1 MTDFVIP
8 FLWGLAVLSGFIGW
22 GSAAARL
29 SGVPEPDWGLS
40 AGWGMALVI
49 AFGGVLSLAG
59 AALPPMLMAV
69 VVAGVILHFVWVLK
83 GRASGRPGAAA
94 GFSKGTWLV
103 MGFVALA
110 VASRYTSIVW
120 FQAANCPDDDVAY
133 FNFVSRLLQ
142 TGSLIDPYS
151 LRRLSGY
158 GGHTFLQ
165 ALVMA
170 SGSEDNGHLLDRG
183 VALIVCFGLVAGFS
197 SKGGK
202 DGNKNGAIP
211 YLLAA
216 ILVLI
221 MPFPLANSSSH
232 VTGLAMFLTLFRT
245 LHGLNA
251 RDEAPGMGNGGEG
264 ARSLWLAGLV
274 TAAAAALKAHYM
286 AAAGLTVF
294 FFWLV
299 SGLQGLGRHRDDGPK
314 GLAYWRRHGN
324 RLIHMGVG
332 ALIFLAPWM
341 VLMGRSSGTPLYP
354 LFQGNH
360 RPGFSETYSGV
371 IDFGTRLGNL
381 GDFFLSAH
389 VGLFVVPLVLYAVRR
404 GPAAGLGLYLGGL
417 MTAAV
422 TTWTL
427 TYDDLETLHRYAAP
441 FLNAAFIATVIYYL
455 GRIRAD
461 LPAGARAAKGAGN
474 AHRAL
479 ASGRKTGDRILY
491 VLVIALLPIP
501 IYHDVTRLAGA
512 LDRTVIPPDR
522 RAAYAEMQAAIPEGE
537 GVLSIL
543 DQPFALDYS
552 RNAIATIDV
561 PGAVS
566 PDPGMP
572 FFKGPGAL
580 KDYLLGQSLGYIA
593 YRDFEAKS
601 GCLYRRDLWEY
612 KAGDENTMWRRQSK
626 YYLDLMDT
634 VTALAKTE
642 KTIYRAG
649 GLSVIGL
656 VR

>member
-1 MTDFVIP
+1 METLLTDFVIP
-8 FLWGLAVLSGFIGW
+8 LLWGLAVLSGFIGW

-29 SGVPEPDWGLS
+29 SGAPEPDWGLS

-49 AFGGVLSLAG
+49 ALGGVLSLAG
-59 AALPPMLMAV
+59 AAVAPVLMAV
-69 VVAGVILHFVWVLK
+69 VVAGAVLHLGGVLK
-83 GRASGRPGAAA
+83 GRAPGWPGAWA

-110 VASRYTSIVW
+110 VASRYASVVW
-120 FQAANCPDDDVAY
+120 FQAANCSDDDVAY

-165 ALVMA
+165 ALVMTL
-170 SGSEDNGHLLDRG
+170 GSEDNGHLLDRG
-183 VALIVCFGLVAGFS
+183 IALIVCFGLVAGFFPPAS
-197 SKGGK
+197 NKGGKGGK
-202 DGNKNGAIP
+202 DGAIA

-221 MPFPLANSSSH
+221 LPFPLANSSSH

-245 LHGLNA
+245 LNGLNA
-251 RDEAPGMGNGGEG
+251 RDPAPAMGNGGQG
-264 ARSLWLAGLV
+264 VRLLWLAGLV

-286 AAAGLTVF
+286 VAAGLTVF

-299 SGLQGLGRHRDDGPK
+299 SSWRSRDD
-314 GLAYWRRHGN
+314 WRRCFAGLFH
-324 RLIHMGVG
+324 VG
-332 ALIFLAPWM
+332 GAALIFLTPWM
-341 VLMGRSSGTPLYP
+341 ALMGRSSGTPLYP

-360 RPGFSETYSGV
+360 RPGFSETYSGAV
-371 IDFGTRLGNL
+371 DLAARLGHL
-381 GDFFLSAH
+381 GDFFLSVP
-389 VGLFVVPLVLYAVRR
+389 VGLLVVPLVLYAVRR

-417 MTAAV
+417 ITAAV
-422 TTWTL
+422 TAWTL
-427 TYDDLETLHRYAAP
+427 TYDNLETLYRYAAP

-455 GRIRAD
+455 GRIRGD
-461 LPAGARAAKGAGN
+461 LSAKGGTA
-474 AHRAL
+474 ATRM
-479 ASGRKTGDRILY
+479 GDKILY
-491 VLVIALLPIP
+491 VLVIVLLPIP
-501 IYHDVTRLAGA
+501 IYHDVNRLAGA
-512 LDRTVIPPDR
+512 LDRTVMAPDR
-522 RAAYAEMQAAIPEGE
+522 RDAYAEMQAAIPEGV
-537 GVLSIL
+537 GFLSIL

-566 PDPGMP
+566 PGPGMP
-572 FFKGPGAL
+572 FFKGSGAL

-593 YRDFEAKS
+593 FRDFEAKS

-612 KAGDENTMWRRQSK
+612 QAGDENTMWRRQSK

-649 GLSVIGL
+649 GISVIRLG
-656 VR
+656 R

>member
-1 MTDFVIP
+1 METLLTDFVIP
-8 FLWGLAVLSGFIGW
+8 FLWGLVVLSGFIGW

-29 SGVPEPDWGLS
+29 SGAPEPDWGLS

-59 AALPPMLMAV
+59 AALPPVLMAV
-69 VVAGVILHFVWVLK
+69 VVVGAVLHLGGVLK
-83 GRASGRPGAAA
+83 GRASGRPSAWA
-94 GFSKGTWLV
+94 GFSKRTWLV
-103 MGFVALA
+103 MGFVAVA

-120 FQAANCPDDDVAY
+120 FQAANCSDDDIAY

-158 GGHTFLQ
+158 GGHTVLQ

-170 SGSEDNGHLLDRG
+170 LGSEDNGHLLDRG

-197 SKGGK
+197 PKGGTAGK
-202 DGNKNGAIP
+202 AGAIP

-216 ILVLI
+216 ALVLI

-251 RDEAPGMGNGGEG
+251 RDEAVAIGNGAKG
-264 ARSLWLAGLV
+264 ARALWLAGLV

-286 AAAGLTVF
+286 VAAGLTVF

-299 SGLQGLGRHRDDGPK
+299 SGLSGQGRHRDDPPG

-324 RLIHMGVG
+324 RLIHMGVS

-341 VLMGRSSGTPLYP
+341 ALMGRSSGTPLYP

-371 IDFGTRLGNL
+371 IDLATRLGHL

-417 MTAAV
+417 ITAAI

-427 TYDDLETLHRYAAP
+427 TYDNLETLHRYAAP

-455 GRIRAD
+455 GRIRED
-461 LPAGARAAKGAGN
+461 LPAKGAT
-474 AHRAL
+474 AATRM
-479 ASGRKTGDRILY
+479 GDKILY

-501 IYHDVTRLAGA
+501 IYHDVNRLAGA
-512 LDRTVIPPDR
+512 LDRTVMPPDR

-537 GVLSIL
+537 GFLSIL

-566 PDPGMP
+566 PNPGMP

-593 YRDFEAKS
+593 FRDFEAKS

-612 KAGDENTMWRRQSK
+612 HAGDENAMWRRQSK
-626 YYLDLMDT
+626 YYLDLMDA
-634 VTALAKTE
+634 VTALANTE

-656 VR
+656 SR